1 MKPHFFKFS
10 LFLVLISFIISCSKN
25 ADVTPNQNVVGTWKF
40 QNTSGSAVVGGKTV
54 DLAQTQDIGLS
65 GQKLIFK
72 VDGSGTIDGGAM
84 TYTVSG
90 NALTITQSG
99 VKLVMNVAV
108 IEGVLTITADE
119 NGLKDALVIQNAL
132 SSASGKITKL
142 SQISAY
148 KSLESI
154 LLTNGTPECVN
165 INYSSTNLTA
175 KTNFSLKYNDERK
188 LINYIYFDTILS
200 SGISGKTINFEYKEV
215 RNNLGS
221 DKNPFVTEL
230 LNSQINAKYYC
241 DKNSRVNRRE
251 IFAPDKPNYPVSSSF
266 YEYSTESFLTKRSL
280 KFQNTTNGDFTGR
293 ILINEFEYIGGD
305 LIKIYT
311 TEYNGSTITT
321 PRYLSTEYVR
331 NSNIMKTKIIDLFNY
346 GILSKNHISKEK
358 TYNTIGTISN
368 TASYDYSYTFDSK
381 GFILTKN
388 QTNLNGRTI
397 KEDEYIYQCN

>member
-1 MKPHFFKFS
+1 MKPHFFKHS
-10 LFLVLISFIISCSKN
+10 LFLFFISFIISCSKN

-40 QNTSGSAVVGGKTV
+40 QNTIGSAIVGGKTV
-54 DLAQTQDIGLS
+54 DLAQTQDVGLS
-65 GQKLIFK
+65 GQKIIFK
-72 VDGSGTIDGGAM
+72 ADGSGSIDGGAI
-84 TYTVSG
+84 TYNVSG
-90 NALTITQSG
+90 NSLTITQSG

-108 IEGVLTITADE
+108 AEGVFTITADE
-119 NGLKDALVIQNAL
+119 VGLKDALVIQNAL
-132 SSASGKITKL
+132 STASGKITKL
-142 SQISAY
+142 NQTLVY

-154 LLTNGTPECVN
+154 LLKNGTPDCVN
-165 INYSSTNLTA
+165 TNYSSTNLTA

-188 LINYIYFDTILS
+188 LINFIYFDTILS

-230 LNSQINAKYYC
+230 LNTQTNAKYYC
-241 DKNSRVNRRE
+241 DINSRVNRTE
-251 IFAPDKPNYPVSSSF
+251 IFSSDKPNYPVSSYF
-266 YEYSTESFLTKRSL
+266 YEYNTEGFLTKSSL

-293 ILINEFEYIGGD
+293 ILTNEFEYIGGD
-305 LIKIYT
+305 LMKIYT

-331 NSNIMKTKIIDLFNY
+331 NSNALKTKIVYLFNY
-346 GILSKNHISKEK
+346 GGLSKNHISKEK
-358 TYNTIGTISN
+358 TYNAVGTISN

-381 GFILTKN
+381 GFVLTQN

-397 KEDEYIYQCN
+397 KNDEYIYQCN